1 MVVAHCSLSKVFNF
15 MCVIAP
21 RALDE
26 ILGFRRSF
34 WKGIV
39 GYIRNII
46 SRAEGVTSR
55 FEARVSGKLK
65 ISICTYIFF
74 DQAGHNKSIQRNEDC
89 LTRWCPEWI
98 TTRRWW
104 R

>member
-1 MVVAHCSLSKVFNF
+1 

-46 SRAEGVTSR
+46 SRAEGATSR

-65 ISICTYIFF
+65 IFICTYCTYF
-74 DQAGHNKSIQRNEDC
+74 
-89 LTRWCPEWI
+89 LTKPGTISRSKEMKVVSQGGVLNG
-98 TTRRWW
+98 
-104 R
+104 